1 AGIAF
6 CGLALMV
13 LGAFLLSL
21 LKKRVR
27 KVVYIFAVKVIKTY
41 DAIAFAS
48 YLKICEILPLA
59 LHTEGMME
67 FHHEHFAATT
77 IQRWIRSWLLI
88 RDRRAQALPATIAD
102 LVVIE
107 KVKKQKELEALE
119 YVEPDPVSV
128 GKRKSRKKREPSET
142 SSNAFQ
148 KKPASSAR
156 SRKILFSTGSS
167 DTFRRMA
174 RTNVL
179 SGPGE
184 PMKLEV
190 DLEKDGPVFGA
201 FVKARACAVKY
212 SVLTGGLECAIV
224 TRVVPCSLAER
235 HGIRSGFYLI
245 RVGRY
250 GWPDFPGSRLVK
262 ELESGKRPLYLVLE
276 EQQTFTPDL
285 GDEEDQLPPQAP
297 PPGQLEVAPPPHGE
311 PPLRPWL
318 HEEEAPAAPVTRPPP
333 LNHGDSWPSEAA
345 VLNAALE
352 SPSGQSRPSAS
363 PSRGFFRAAT
373 LPIPGNESSSDFVPP
388 GAAPP
393 DRKRRFPGRPRPTS
407 AGSSQSQL
415 RMAEARQS
423 QELRPSSASA

>member
-1 AGIAF
+1 
-6 CGLALMV
+6 
-13 LGAFLLSL
+13 
-21 LKKRVR
+21 
-27 KVVYIFAVKVIKTY
+27 
-41 DAIAFAS
+41 
-48 YLKICEILPLA
+48 
-59 LHTEGMME
+59 
-67 FHHEHFAATT
+67 
-77 IQRWIRSWLLI
+77 
-88 RDRRAQALPATIAD
+88 
-102 LVVIE
+102 
-107 KVKKQKELEALE
+107 
-119 YVEPDPVSV
+119 
-128 GKRKSRKKREPSET
+128 
-142 SSNAFQ
+142 
-148 KKPASSAR
+148 
-156 SRKILFSTGSS
+156 
-167 DTFRRMA
+167 
-174 RTNVL
+174 
-179 SGPGE
+179 
-184 PMKLEV
+184 
-190 DLEKDGPVFGA
+190 VFGA
-201 FVKARACAVKY
+201 FVKAVKY
-212 SVLTGGLECAIV
+212 SVLTGGLECAVV

-250 GWPDFPGSRLVK
+250 EWPDFPGSRLVK

-423 QELRPSSASA
+423 QELRPSSASAASGGFERRPASAGALRTRTASGETWLGALGASTAAGRSGTPPTNVHRPRSGSGVFGRQISAQSVSTTNGGQVDGRWQRTTSAGSIGSDHHLVQQPARPATAGAASSRGEGSVRVRPASAGDSGAQLRSANDDPRARRKRPSSAATPTMPTVPTASSHLSAAEVARETSDAFGRNLLGF